1 MKSEPLPLL
10 QVLAPWLREE
20 GVVPG
25 QFGLTVVQ
33 VGDNDPLSSV
43 TPAGG
48 GRRAASFPS
57 GSMANSVSRPGRET
71 DRTGLTAEQPREPE
85 WSRSTARAGRGA
97 GLRPRLQ
104 LAWPGAGGRPL
115 ASRVRG
121 REVTEL
127 RRWPVVA
134 HGRRSAALPNPSSRA
149 KPAPRLP

>member
-71 DRTGLTAEQPREPE
+71 DRTGPTAEQPREPE
-85 WSRSTARAGRGA
+85 SSRSTARVGRGA